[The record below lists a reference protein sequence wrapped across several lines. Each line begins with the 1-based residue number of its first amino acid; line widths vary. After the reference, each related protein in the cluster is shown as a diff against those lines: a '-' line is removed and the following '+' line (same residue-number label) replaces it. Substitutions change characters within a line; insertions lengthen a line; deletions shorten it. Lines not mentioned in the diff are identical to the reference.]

1 MSIFDRAEN
10 AYSAKASWVSLPGIF
25 VRLDNGHRTLW
36 RSLRTLQ
43 SEPSSALRQA
53 PEQACTPF
61 GPWLLRSISK
71 TSTHSPNL
79 WLFLRTRSY
88 RMECPVPPGLLGK

>member
-1 MSIFDRAEN
+1 MSIFDRAEKR
-10 AYSAKASWVSLPGIF
+10 AISKANWASSSGIL
-25 VRLDNGHRTLW
+25 VILVNGLRTLW
-36 RSLRTLQ
+36 HSLPTLQ

-71 TSTHSPNL
+71 TSTPSRNL
-79 WLFLRTRSY
+79 W
-88 RMECPVPPGLLGK
+88 